1 MHWKVDFT
9 VKTQRMEKN
18 PKVLIL
24 NLPSPPNQRL
34 WRDTAGG
41 FGTAIPRRYNYKQN
55 GETALHPFLPYA
67 SSILL
72 EAGYEFNV
80 LDCQR
85 LKLTQPQVLDV
96 VKRKNPDVIFSVLSL
111 PSMKNDIK
119 ILNEIK
125 ETIQHLTIVGVGT
138 VCRVIPNEVLLKSK
152 IDVIL
157 RNSYP
162 YISNMTALIQAFQY
176 SKDLKTVNG
185 ISYIE
190 NGQII
195 NTPESPKLDLGDLP
209 VPCYDFIQF
218 DGYETFTD
226 TTGERFPYVPILE
239 SRGCPYNCIY
249 CPYPLGFGR
258 EWTFRPLKAIVA
270 EIEYLRTVH
279 NIRGFLLRGQ
289 TFAYNRKRAMEIS
302 EEIIQR
308 KLDIAWFCE
317 SRVDEVNRELLERMK
332 KAGCE
337 RIHYG
342 VETGDP
348 ETLKIAK
355 PGVKLETIKRA
366 FNLTKKTG
374 LITQAHVILGW
385 PDDDEES
392 LENTRK
398 FLLSL
403 DPDVINLNFLTP
415 YPGTKMYE
423 LARQNSLLLT
433 SDWSNYTSHK
443 VVMKTKYLN
452 ANQLY
457 AAGRRIIR
465 DHLKRALLRLILEPE
480 TYLLKHPRL
489 FIGEA
494 RKLIGNIISQ

>member
-1 MHWKVDFT
+1 M
-9 VKTQRMEKN
+9 RKN
-18 PKVLIL
+18 PKLL
-24 NLPSPPNQRL
+24 LFNLPAPTGQRL

-41 FGTAIPRRYNYKQN
+41 FGIAIPRRYNYKQN

-85 LKLTQPQVLDV
+85 LKLTQPQVLDI
-96 VKRKNPDVIFSVLSL
+96 VKRKNPDVIFCVLSL

-152 IDVIL
+152 IDIIL

-162 YISNMTALIQAFQY
+162 YISNMIALIQALQD
-176 SKDLKTVNG
+176 SRDLKTVNG

-195 NTPESPKLDLGDLP
+195 NTPETPELDLGDLP
-209 VPCYDFIQF
+209 TPCYDFIQF
-218 DGYETFTD
+218 DGYETFSD
-226 TTGERFPYVPILE
+226 AMGERFPYVPILE
-239 SRGCPYNCIY
+239 SRGCPYDCIY

-258 EWTFRPLKAIVA
+258 KIMFRSPKEIVD
-270 EIEYLRTVH
+270 EMEYLYSAY
-279 NIRGFLLRGQ
+279 NIKGFLLRGQ
-289 TFAYNRKRAMEIS
+289 TFAYNKKRGMEICD
-302 EEIIQR
+302 EITRR
-308 KLDIAWFCE
+308 KLDVMWFCE
-317 SRVDEVNRELLERMK
+317 SRVDEVSREFLDKLK
-332 KAGCE
+332 KAGCR

-342 VETGDP
+342 VETGDA

-355 PGVKLETIKRA
+355 PGVMLET
-366 FNLTKKTG
+366 TKKAFKITRETG
-374 LITQAHVILGW
+374 ISTQAHVILGW
-385 PDDDEES
+385 PDDDLRT

-398 FLLSL
+398 FILKLE
-403 DPDVINLNFLTP
+403 PDVINLNFLTP

-423 LARQNSLLLT
+423 IAKKESLILT
-433 SDWSNYTSHK
+433 HDWSNYTSHT
-443 VVMKTKYLN
+443 VVMRTKNLN
-452 ANQLY
+452 ANELY
-457 AAGRRIIR
+457 AVKKRIIR
-465 DHLKRALLRLILEPE
+465 DFAKQKLKQ
-480 TYLLKHPRL
+480 L
-489 FIGEA
+489 FIQPDYPTAKRLQSFISEG
-494 RKLIGNIISQ
+494 KLLVNRIIFPQD